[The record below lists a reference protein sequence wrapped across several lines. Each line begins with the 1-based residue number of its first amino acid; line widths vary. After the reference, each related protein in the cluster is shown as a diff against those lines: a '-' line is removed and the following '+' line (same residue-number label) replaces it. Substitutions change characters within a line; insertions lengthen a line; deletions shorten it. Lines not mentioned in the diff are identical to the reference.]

1 MNGEFVAQVTKWID
15 GDPDAQD
22 RATLMTLLEEGN
34 EVELH
39 RRFDSPLTF
48 GTAGLRGPEMAGP
61 AGMNRYT
68 VRRATQGV
76 VGWLDELGVDCSR
89 GVVVGRDARHG
100 SESFNDEVV
109 AVLLGAGIRVLEM
122 PEPLPTPLV
131 AYCVKALG
139 AAAGIM
145 ITASHNPPQDNGFKL
160 YAADGAQIV
169 PPHDQAVERL
179 ANAAAAPRLGDRSSE
194 LHSVVA
200 PQVLSE
206 YQRHFVE
213 RFGVPFGS
221 VLRVTYTPLHG
232 VGGVSLMDLLAAA
245 GFGAVTPVATQF
257 VPDADFPTL
266 AFPNPEEP
274 GALDHAIATAER
286 SSSTL
291 VIANDPDADRLG
303 AAVRG
308 PDGWRVLRG
317 DEIGWLLASELL
329 SDLNA
334 TNGVLATSIVSSTM
348 LKKMAQDAGVRF
360 VETLTGFKWIA
371 RAGGD
376 DGLRFG
382 YEEALGFAVDPVVA
396 DKDGL
401 SAALALCH
409 LAHHLAQQGQ
419 TLLDRLDE
427 IESRF
432 GVHAVAQLSLR
443 CDGPDAMSVIA
454 ASLERLRATPP
465 THLGGI
471 AVSDVIDL
479 ESGWHGLAPTD
490 GLVLK
495 LGERGRV
502 VVRPSGTEPKLK
514 AYVEILG
521 DSGPD
526 ESLVEQRA
534 RAQAQLSA
542 ASEELSERL
551 KF

>member
-1 MNGEFVAQVTKWID
+1 MT
-15 GDPDAQD
+15 
-22 RATLMTLLEEGN
+22 RSTLPKG
-34 EVELH
+34 
-39 RRFDSPLTF
+39 
-48 GTAGLRGPEMAGP
+48 
-61 AGMNRYT
+61 
-68 VRRATQGV
+68 
-76 VGWLDELGVDCSR
+76 
-89 GVVVGRDARHG
+89 
-100 SESFNDEVV
+100 
-109 AVLLGAGIRVLEM
+109 
-122 PEPLPTPLV
+122 
-131 AYCVKALG
+131 
-139 AAAGIM
+139 
-145 ITASHNPPQDNGFKL
+145 
-160 YAADGAQIV
+160 
-169 PPHDQAVERL
+169 
-179 ANAAAAPRLGDRSSE
+179 
-194 LHSVVA
+194 
-200 PQVLSE
+200 
-206 YQRHFVE
+206 
-213 RFGVPFGS
+213 
-221 VLRVTYTPLHG
+221 
-232 VGGVSLMDLLAAA
+232 
-245 GFGAVTPVATQF
+245 TPVATQF

-286 SSSTL
+286 SSSSL

>member
-1 MNGEFVAQVTKWID
+1 
-15 GDPDAQD
+15 
-22 RATLMTLLEEGN
+22 
-34 EVELH
+34 
-39 RRFDSPLTF
+39 
-48 GTAGLRGPEMAGP
+48 
-61 AGMNRYT
+61 
-68 VRRATQGV
+68 
-76 VGWLDELGVDCSR
+76 
-89 GVVVGRDARHG
+89 
-100 SESFNDEVV
+100 VV
-109 AVLLGAGIRVLEM
+109 AVLLGAGVKVFEM

-131 AYCVKALG
+131 AYSVKALG

-160 YAADGAQIV
+160 YAADGAQIIA
-169 PPHDQAVERL
+169 PHDETVERL
-179 ANAAAAPRLGDRSSE
+179 ANAATPPKLGDRSSE

-200 PQVLSE
+200 PPLLGE

-221 VLRVTYTPLHG
+221 VLRITYTPLHG
-232 VGGVSLMDLLAAA
+232 VGGVTLMNLLAAA

-274 GALDHAIATAER
+274 GSLDHAIATAER

-308 PDGWRVLRG
+308 PEGWRVLRG
-317 DEIGWLLASELL
+317 DEIGWLLASALL
-329 SDLNA
+329 VDSSA
-334 TNGVLATSIVSSTM
+334 TGNVVATSIVSSSM
-348 LKKMAQDAGVRF
+348 LRKMAEDAHVRF

-376 DGLRFG
+376 GALRFG

-401 SAALALCH
+401 SAALALCY

-443 CDGPDAMSVIA
+443 ADGPDALSVIA

-465 THLGGI
+465 THLGGVQ
-471 AVSDVIDL
+471 VSEVIDL
-479 ESGWHGLAPTD
+479 ESGWQGLPPAE

-495 LGERGRV
+495 LGHHGRV

-514 AYVEILG
+514 AYIEILG
-521 DSGPD
+521 DSDPNK
-526 ESLVEQRA
+526 SLVEQRA
-534 RAQAQLSA
+534 KAHAQLSVV
-542 ASEELSERL
+542 SEELTDRL